1 MRAVVTKTCLSRIA
15 APVALLL
22 LALTTA
28 CSRPVDAQGR
38 ADTSQDNSRS
48 LPFHQEDET
57 PDSQS
62 QPPFQDQQTEGQQS
76 NAKTLPFKSSPSRIL
91 PTGTLLTVRLENS
104 LPGFT
109 EGTDRT
115 FAAVMDEPL
124 VVDGRVIVPRE
135 SLVRGRVESARVP
148 ASPSDVGYFR
158 LILESVTMDGKALPL
173 QTSSLFARSTTRD
186 SAGSPSGDSI
196 RDLSL
201 ANNSKAIRLK
211 KGRRLTFRLTR
222 PLTIGE

>member
-1 MRAVVTKTCLSRIA
+1 MRAVVARRGLRKVV

-22 LALTTA
+22 LASA
-28 CSRPVDAQGR
+28 AGCSHPVDAQGR
-38 ADTSQDNSRS
+38 EDTSQDSARN
-48 LPFHQEDET
+48 LPFHQENQT
-57 PDSQS
+57 PDSQA
-62 QPPFQDQQTEGQQS
+62 QPPFQDQQFENQQS
-76 NAKTLPFKSSPSRIL
+76 NSKTLPFKSAPARIL

-104 LPGFT
+104 LPSFS

-124 VVDGRVIVPRE
+124 VMGERVVVPRE

-158 LILESVTMDGKALPL
+158 LILESVTVDGKAIPL
-173 QTSSLFARSTTRD
+173 QTSSLFARSTIRD
-186 SAGSPSGDSI
+186 SADSPSGDNI

-201 ANNSKAIRLK
+201 ASNSKAIRLK